1 MWQRTKNIYHL
12 MVAVLANAYFRF
24 PGRKLTIIG
33 VTGTDG
39 KTTTSSL
46 IYYILK
52 NAGKQVSLI
61 STVGAY
67 IGDTTYDTGF
77 HVTNPS
83 SIPLQ
88 RFLKKITSLV
98 SSDAQNYLVLEVT
111 SHGIDQNRVWGVP
124 FTVGVITNVTHEHL
138 DYHKTYDNYLKTK
151 AKLLQR
157 AKIAI
162 LNKDDSSYSKII
174 LSLGSKKTITYGIEE
189 DADVTPGKFKFVS
202 KLPGSFQEYNELAA
216 ISACKAVGLSDEVIR
231 TGLEKYVLPKGRLEK
246 VYDKDFLV
254 IIDFAHTPNAF
265 AQLLPVLKKQ
275 TDGRLIH
282 VFGSAGKRDA
292 SKRPEM
298 GKESAKY
305 ADVMVV
311 TAEDPRGEPIAKITK
326 DILQEVAKRKEVYE
340 VEDRQEAIRTA
351 IKLAQKGDTVVITGK
366 AHETSMN
373 IDGKKETHWSD
384 FEAVEKVLKEKN
396 RSDML
401 ES

>member
-12 MVAVLANAYFRF
+12 FVAVLANAYFRF

-46 IYYILK
+46 IYHILK

-61 STVGAY
+61 STVAAY
-67 IGDTTYDTGF
+67 IGDQTYDTGF

-88 RFLKKITSLV
+88 RFLKKISGLV
-98 SSDAQNYLVLEVT
+98 SNDRQNYLVLEVT
-111 SHGIDQNRVWGVP
+111 SHGIDQNRIWGIP

-138 DYHKTYDNYLKTK
+138 DYHKTYDNYIKTK

-157 AKIAI
+157 AKVAI
-162 LNKDDSSYSKII
+162 INKDDKSFGKII
-174 LSLGSKKTITYGIEE
+174 LALGSKKIMSYGIH
-189 DADVTPGKFKFVS
+189 DGADITPKKFSFIS
-202 KLPGSFQEYNELAA
+202 KLPGSFQQYNELAA
-216 ISACKAVGLSDEVIR
+216 ISACIAVGLSDEKIR
-231 TGLEKYVLPKGRLEK
+231 EGLENYVLPKGRLEK

-275 TDGRLIH
+275 TSGRLIH
-282 VFGSAGKRDA
+282 VFGSAGKRDE

-298 GKESAKY
+298 GKISSSF
-305 ADVMVV
+305 ADVMIV
-311 TAEDPRGEPIAKITK
+311 TAEDPRGESVAKITNGILK
-326 DILQEVAKRKEVYE
+326 DITKQKEIYQI
-340 VEDRQEAIRTA
+340 EDRQEAIDTA
-351 IKLAQKGDTVVITGK
+351 IKLAQKGDTIVITGK

-373 IDGKKETHWSD
+373 LDGKHENRWSD
-384 FEAVEKVLKEKN
+384 FEAVELSLKKRN
-396 RSDML
+396 I
-401 ES
+401 